1 MLISRAVFDGV
12 GGFRP
17 IPRTVDGQLLESVAA
32 AGGRIYR
39 THGLNYLI
47 GRRSVA
53 GHTWQKPVGTFLQG
67 YRRQW
72 RGFYAN
78 PLMEIEGPPAG
89 EHEAHGEHGEHGAAG
104 ELCAASDRSTA
115 RRGL

>member
-1 MLISRAVFDGV
+1 
-12 GGFRP
+12 
-17 IPRTVDGQLLESVAA
+17 VDGQLLESVAA

-53 GHTWQKPVGTFLQG
+53 GHTWQEPVGTFLQG

-78 PLMEIEGPPAG
+78 PLMETEGRPPAG
-89 EHEAHGEHGEHGAAG
+89 EHG
-104 ELCAASDRSTA
+104 ELCATSDRSTA